1 MILFYSITAYKYMP
15 TEKTEP
21 GNNKTTTTLVNEK
34 KRNRIKINLSYVL
47 KQDFSGGSDSKASIY
62 NAGDPGSIPGSGRS
76 PGEGNG
82 TPLQHYCLENPMDTG
97 AWQATVHGVAKSQ
110 TRLSEGNQSINV
122 LKQQKYTDWKKKQQ
136 QNLRGASDYC
146 IST

>member
-97 AWQATVHGVAKSQ
+97 AWQATVHGVAKSR
-110 TRLSEGNQSINV
+110 T
-122 LKQQKYTDWKKKQQ
+122 
-136 QNLRGASDYC
+136 
-146 IST
+146 